1 MTKLKHNSEYI
12 QITDEQRIWLNKLV
26 KWLETRFHQRDY
38 PILIWDTTLDVTIN
52 KPYSLCF
59 KAMLND
65 KYHKDD
71 KDKLNWLQR
80 LYTYTNK
87 NKLNWKG
94 KHLYD
99 TNNKK
104 VVVNKNDI
112 ILMLGKYNPQDTK

>member
-26 KWLETRFHQRDY
+26 KWLEPRFHQRDY
-38 PILIWDTTLDVTIN
+38 PILIWAHTLDVTIN

-59 KAMLND
+59 KALLND
-65 KYHKDD
+65 RYHKDD
-71 KDKLNWLQR
+71 RDKLNWLQR
-80 LYTYTNK
+80 LYTYVNK

-99 TNNKK
+99 VNNKK
-104 VVVNKNDI
+104 VVVDKEQI
-112 ILMLGKYNPQDTK
+112 ILMLGEYNPQDIK